1 MDAMH
6 SEHDRPRFRFTG
18 RAWTNGL
25 LALIAALVGAAVLK
39 QPPAAASA
47 SQGDEPRAR
56 GVVNPADQRNE
67 MIRQLRS
74 MNDRLGRVEKQLS
87 DGVRVREA
95 K

>member
-1 MDAMH
+1 MDATRNDR
-6 SEHDRPRFRFTG
+6 DRPRFRFTG
-18 RAWTNGL
+18 RAWTNAL
-25 LALIAALVGAAVLK
+25 LALIAVLVGAAVLK
-39 QPPAAASA
+39 QPPAVASA
-47 SQGDEPRAR
+47 SQDDEPRAR
-56 GVVNPADQRNE
+56 GIVNPADQRNE

>member
-1 MDAMH
+1 MDAIDCV
-6 SEHDRPRFRFTG
+6 HDRPKFRFAG

-25 LALIAALVGAAVLK
+25 LALIAVLVGAAILK
-39 QPPAAASA
+39 QPPAVASA
-47 SQGDEPRAR
+47 SQDDEPRAR

-74 MNDRLGRVEKQLS
+74 LNDRLGRVEKQLS